1 MKKII
6 LFLLIIALL
15 STVIIASESIIEKE
29 RPTKTKDLEIK
40 TIEKEN
46 NTKLIKTYG
55 KQFKDLKKFNN
66 YEQYGDITI
75 INVTM
80 KQGKTE
86 SYARIITNTKKFNEV
101 LNKNSNEYIIL
112 VICYYPCTTLGTCI

>member
-15 STVIIASESIIEKE
+15 STVIIASESMIEKE
-29 RPTKTKDLEIK
+29 RPTKTKDLETK
-40 TIEKEN
+40 AIEKEN
-46 NTKLIKTYG
+46 NTKLIKIYK

-66 YEQYGDITI
+66 YKQYDDITI
-75 INVTM
+75 MNVTM

-101 LNKNSNEYIIL
+101 LK
-112 VICYYPCTTLGTCI
+112 